1 MRLDKVRVLVK
12 REYVS
17 RVKTKGFWIA
27 TILVPGLFAAL
38 ALLPALVMSKTSTG
52 QRLVVVDETGSV
64 GQALADRLNERSGDE
79 DPGDHGGEMGRTHFQ
94 VTVETP
100 AASAAGRE
108 RQREELGRRVLDG
121 GIDAWLWITPDGL
134 ADNRIEYHAESVSN
148 FLTQEVLE
156 KALSQVVQRQRLA
169 QAGMDPDRVAKL
181 TRSVGLQTVKVTET
195 GARAEAGFAGVALA
209 YVLFFLLY
217 MIIII
222 YGQQVMNGVL
232 EEKSSRAVEIV
243 ISSVRPF
250 ELMMG
255 KLIGVGLVGLT
266 QLAVWLGTMAVLTA
280 PAVVTS
286 LAYLPEG
293 VSMPRLAPS
302 LALNFTICF
311 LLGYF
316 LYASFYAALGSAF
329 NNIQEAQQFASV
341 AVIFL
346 VAPLVLFPAVVNDP
360 NAPWATVASL
370 IPLFT
375 PLLMMLRIAVQTPP
389 LWQIVLGYALTALFV
404 CFMVWLTSR
413 IYRVGILMV
422 GKKPT
427 LKEIWRWVRY
437 A

>member
-1 MRLDKVRVLVK
+1 MRLDKVRVLIK

-17 RVKTKGFWIA
+17 RVKTKGFWLS
-27 TILVPGLFAAL
+27 TILVPALFAAL
-38 ALLPALVMSKTSTG
+38 ALLPALVMSKTTTDHT
-52 QRLVVVDETGSV
+52 LVIVDETG
-64 GQALADRLNERSGDE
+64 ALGATLAERLEAVSS
-79 DPGDHGGEMGRTHFQ
+79 PEMGQMRFD
-94 VTVETP
+94 VTVEEVGAD
-100 AASAAGRE
+100 AAARE
-108 RQREELGRRVLDG
+108 RHQEELERRVLAEE
-121 GIDAWLWITPDGL
+121 IDAWLWIQPDEL
-134 ADNRIEYHAESVSN
+134 EDNRVQYHAESVSN
-148 FLTQEVLE
+148 FLTQEVIE
-156 KALSQVVQRQRLA
+156 SALSRVVQRQRLA
-169 QAGMDPDRVAKL
+169 DAGLDADRVSEL
-181 TRSVGLQTVKVTET
+181 TRSVGLETVKVTAT
-195 GARAEAGFAGVALA
+195 GARAEGGFAGIALA
-209 YVLFFLLY
+209 YILFFLLY

-243 ISSVRPF
+243 ISAVRPF

-255 KLIGVGLVGLT
+255 KLMGVGLVGLT
-266 QLAVWLGTMAVLTA
+266 QLAIWLGTMAVLTA

-293 VSMPRLAPS
+293 MSMPRLEAS
-302 LALNFTICF
+302 LALHFGICF

-316 LYASFYAALGSAF
+316 LYASFYAAIGSAF
-329 NNIQEAQQFASV
+329 NNVQEAQQFASV

-346 VAPLVLFPAVVNDP
+346 VAPLVLFMPVVNDP
-360 NAPWATVASL
+360 NAPWAVVASL
-370 IPLFT
+370 VPLFT

-389 LWQIVLGYALTALFV
+389 FWQIALGYSLTALFV

-427 LKEIWRWVRY
+427 VKELWRWIRY